1 MAVTPENNKFI
12 VSRMT
17 FDLTDAIKKANNNQL
32 HIDDALIAA
41 ATPAVLL
48 NYKAIDD
55 RDLKRI
61 MVPLKRFF
69 NRNSRFLD
77 FTKEAVAEGLRREWL
92 ETLESDDKVALL
104 SDFKLTPGVTED
116 GYIVYNPEILANL
129 TKTEHPDRET
139 YGKNPYTA
147 KVSKSKSASR
157 PKVLLTDVAP
167 DANLAEKLKPYID
180 WYKSNWAELHPLE
193 EYKWRAVRHF
203 QKHFDIDS
211 DDIASN
217 LKESFREAGN
227 LLSGPMYMPLN
238 MLLKNAKFSPDEV
251 RMAMV
256 NLYDESKALS
266 DRVSDFLTDFAAIHQ
281 KNVAA
286 GNLRQNE
293 RDMQSERA
301 VSVYLAFR
309 YPSKHYLYKS
319 SVWTGFKDEV
329 GLDYPPLTH
338 FPSKL
343 FGYELIASQIREVLI
358 ADSELMELLHASE
371 PKDESDGHLLTQ
383 DLMYCISYH
392 LLAMAKYD

>member
-17 FDLTDAIKKANNNQL
+17 FDLADAIKKADNNKL

-48 NYKAIDD
+48 NYKALEN

-69 NRNSRFLD
+69 NRNSRFFE

-92 ETLESDDKVALL
+92 DTLESDDKVSLL
-104 SDFKLTPGVTED
+104 SDFKLTPTVTED

-139 YGKNPYTA
+139 YGRNPYTQ
-147 KVSKSKSASR
+147 KVSKSKSTSR
-157 PKVLLTDVAP
+157 PKVLLTEVTP
-167 DANLAEKLKPYID
+167 DANLAEKLNPYIN
-180 WYKSNWAELHPLE
+180 WYKANWAELHPLE
-193 EYKWRAVRHF
+193 EYKWRAVKHF
-203 QKHFDIDS
+203 QKYFDIEAE
-211 DDIASN
+211 DIATN
-217 LKESFREAGN
+217 LKEAFREAGN

-238 MLLKNAKFSPDEV
+238 MLIKNAKYSPDEV
-251 RMAMV
+251 RMALV
-256 NLYDESKALS
+256 NLYDESKALY
-266 DRVSDFLTDFAAIHQ
+266 DRISEFLTDFGTIHER
-281 KNVAA
+281 NVVA

-309 YPSKHYLYKS
+309 YPAKHYLYKS

-329 GLDYPPLTH
+329 GLDYPSLTH

-343 FGYELIASQIREVLI
+343 FGYERI
-358 ADSELMELLHASE
+358 ADHIKEILMSDQELMNLLAESE
-371 PKDESDGHLLTQ
+371 KDDDSSGHLLTQ
-383 DLMYCISYH
+383 DFMYCISYH
-392 LLAMAKYD
+392 MLAMSQG